1 MRVSF
6 QSTVLSYFQE
16 MRNFFTKR
24 GKKEVI
30 ENIFR
35 SFLWKRASNKKRKL
49 LLTLIKAVLNST
61 PYVRLRTKKR
71 GRNIK
76 YKLEVVQIEWA
87 RRKAL
92 SAFSKSFKEHRSKSR
107 DFFIALDKEFTL
119 IESDKSQI
127 RLNRDAYHKNAVKAA
142 PYKWRSVLK
151 KKEFEAKR
159 LYIKNKAWEKRKK
172 EWLKTL
178 EQKKTK
184 LTIKKSQ
191 LKKKVLNKSFFKK
204 VSFKKVWLK
213 TDFTKKSKSTKKK
226 RMFSKKIK

>member
-35 SFLWKRASNKKRKL
+35 SFLWQRASNKKRKL

-61 PYVRLRTKKR
+61 PYVRLRSKKR

-107 DFFIALDKEFTL
+107 DFFVALDKEFTL

-127 RLNRDAYHKNAVKAA
+127 RLNRDIYHKNAVKAA

-159 LYIKNKAWEKRKK
+159 LSIKNEAWEQRKK

-178 EQKKTK
+178 GKEKKEEKKNK
-184 LTIKKSQ
+184 LSLKKSF
-191 LKKKVLNKSFFKK
+191 LKK
-204 VSFKKVWLK
+204 VSFKKFWLK
-213 TDFTKKSKSTKKK
+213 TDLTKKSESPKKK
-226 RMFSKKIK
+226 NISSKSIQK